1 MIRKLVIAF
10 AFTFFSAAAVWAADP
25 IRTTWIGNLA
35 IEGYDA
41 VAYFTENQAVKGN
54 EDYELEW
61 ENANWRFS
69 SAENLA
75 AFQEDPERYAPQYG
89 GYCAWA
95 VSNGATAGV
104 DPKQFSVVDDKLY
117 LNYNANIQNQWVKEQ
132 DRRIELA
139 DEYWPT
145 LID

>member
-1 MIRKLVIAF
+1 MIRKLVVAIGLAFIALNP
-10 AFTFFSAAAVWAADP
+10 AWAADP
-25 IRTTWIGNLA
+25 IRTTWVGNLA

-41 VAYFTENQAVKGN
+41 VAYFTENRAVKGD

-61 ENANWRFS
+61 EDANWRFN

-95 VSNGATAGV
+95 VSNGAIAGI

-117 LNYNANIQNQWVKEQ
+117 LNYNASIQQRWTGER

-139 DEYWPT
+139 DEIWPT